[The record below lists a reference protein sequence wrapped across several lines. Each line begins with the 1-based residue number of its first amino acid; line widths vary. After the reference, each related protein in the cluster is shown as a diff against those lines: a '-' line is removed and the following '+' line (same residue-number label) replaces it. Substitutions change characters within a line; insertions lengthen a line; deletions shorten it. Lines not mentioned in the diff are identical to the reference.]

1 MTARLGELP
10 GLQTYLSQLFELDI
24 LPSLVRDGVGEPEAR
39 RFFTEWMGRLE
50 LPLSPPPLPR
60 TNRTSLVPPL
70 VLIGHAASLDRDHST
85 FFVSQNAVA
94 KVTERLV
101 PTIASNGG
109 KGSSSSAPP
118 SSSA

>member
-1 MTARLGELP
+1 VRQVKLRVANAVHTAMVYVMALSGLAVTARLGELP

-24 LPSLVRDGVGEPEAR
+24 LPSLVRDGVGKPEAR

-50 LPLSPPPLPR
+50 LPL
-60 TNRTSLVPPL
+60 
-70 VLIGHAASLDRDHST
+70 DHST

-118 SSSA
+118 S

>member
-70 VLIGHAASLDRDHST
+70 VLIGHAASFTLPCYRSPHAAPCRTDARQHFVLMFDHS
-85 FFVSQNAVA
+85 
-94 KVTERLV
+94 
-101 PTIASNGG
+101 
-109 KGSSSSAPP
+109 
-118 SSSA
+118 